1 VIGGR
6 GMKKQ
11 SRFTILLGHLKEHSS
26 LYLFIVV
33 LFFMGVI
40 FGAIVVNSMNFSQKQ
55 DLFVYLSRFFGQV
68 EEGQFANSKDIFF
81 QSYFHNIKYVLLMWV
96 LGISI
101 IGLPVILILL
111 FLKGVVVGFTVGF
124 LVNQLSWKGF
134 LLSFVAILPQNMIA
148 IPAYIIIGTLAVA
161 FSLKMIRQQFVK
173 RISEPFFQQFIRYS
187 IAMGFIC
194 LLLVAA
200 SLIEALVSPVF
211 MKSVISILD

>member
-1 VIGGR
+1 
-6 GMKKQ
+6 MKKQ

-68 EEGQFANSKDIFF
+68 EEGQFANSKDIFS
-81 QSYFHNIKYVLLMWV
+81 QSYFLNIKYVLLMWV

-148 IPAYIIIGTLAVA
+148 IPAYIIIGTLSVA

-173 RISEPFFQQFIRYS
+173 RIQEPFFQQFIKYS
-187 IAMGFIC
+187 MAMGLIC

-200 SLIEALVSPVF
+200 SLIEAMLSPIF

>member
-1 VIGGR
+1 
-6 GMKKQ
+6 MKKQ

-81 QSYFHNIKYVLLMWV
+81 QSYFLNIKYVLLMWV

-101 IGLPVILILL
+101 IGVPVILILL

-148 IPAYIIIGTLAVA
+148 IPAYIIIGTLSVA

-173 RISEPFFQQFIRYS
+173 RIQEPFFQQFIKYS
-187 IAMGFIC
+187 MAMGLIC

-200 SLIEALVSPVF
+200 SLIEAMLSPIF

>member
-1 VIGGR
+1 
-6 GMKKQ
+6 MKKQ
-11 SRFTILLGHLKEHSS
+11 SRFTVLLGHLKEHSS

-55 DLFVYLSRFFGQV
+55 DLFVYISRFFGQV
-68 EEGQFANSKDIFF
+68 EEGHIANQKDIFF

-101 IGLPVILILL
+101 IGLPVILVLL

-134 LLSFVAILPQNMIA
+134 LLSFVAILPQNMIS
-148 IPAYIIIGTLAVA
+148 IPAYIIIGALSVA
-161 FSLKMIRQQFVK
+161 FTLKMIRQQFVK
-173 RISEPFFQQFIRYS
+173 RIQEPFFQQFIRYS
-187 IAMGFIC
+187 MAMGVI
-194 LLLVAA
+194 LMLLVAA
-200 SLIEALVSPVF
+200 SLIEAFASPVF
-211 MKSVISILD
+211 MKSVVSLLD

>member
-1 VIGGR
+1 
-6 GMKKQ
+6 MKKQ
-11 SRFTILLGHLKEHSS
+11 SRFTILLGHIKEHSS

-68 EEGQFANSKDIFF
+68 EEGQFASSKDIFF

-134 LLSFVAILPQNMIA
+134 LFSFVAILPQNMIA
-148 IPAYIIIGTLAVA
+148 IPAYIIIGTLSVA

-173 RISEPFFQQFIRYS
+173 RIQEPFFQQFMRYTV
-187 IAMGFIC
+187 AMGFIC
-194 LLLVAA
+194 LLLLGA
-200 SLIEALVSPVF
+200 SLIEALASPVF
-211 MKSVISILD
+211 MKSVISILE